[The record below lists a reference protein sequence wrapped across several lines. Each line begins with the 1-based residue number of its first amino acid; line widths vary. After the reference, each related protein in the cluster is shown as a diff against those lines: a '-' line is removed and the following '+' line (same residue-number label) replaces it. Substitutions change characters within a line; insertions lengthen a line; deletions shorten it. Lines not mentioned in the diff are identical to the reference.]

1 MSGSFQTSPAP
12 NSVQVRSFEPTL
24 VSVTNNL
31 KRQARSRGSQR
42 WLLSVNYAPM
52 TRANFAPLYAFSMKQ
67 KGQFDT
73 FTFTPPVISTTQGQS
88 GESAV
93 VNGALAIGVSSAA
106 IDGLSASTSDI
117 LKAGDFFKFSGH
129 TKVYMATDDMD
140 SNGSGEGT
148 LNFAPA
154 LVNAVAND
162 ETLTIAAV
170 PFTVAFTQDFT
181 TFDTN
186 ASTLFGFSIELAE
199 VF

>member
-1 MSGSFQTSPAP
+1 MSGSFPTSPAP

-24 VSVTNNL
+24 VSVSNSL
-31 KRQARSRGSQR
+31 KRQTRSRGTQR
-42 WLLSVNYAPM
+42 WLMSVNYSPM

-67 KGQFDT
+67 KGQFDS

-88 GESAV
+88 SESPV
-93 VNGALAIGVSSAA
+93 VNGALAVGVSSAA
-106 IDGLSASTSDI
+106 IDGLTASTSDI

-140 SNGSGEGT
+140 SDGSGAAT

-162 ETLTIAAV
+162 ETLTISAV
-170 PFTVAFTQDFT
+170 PFTVAFTTDLTSFNT
-181 TFDTN
+181 D
-186 ASTLFGFSIELAE
+186 ASSLYGFSIELAE

>member
-1 MSGSFQTSPAP
+1 MSGSFPTSPKP

-24 VSVTNNL
+24 ISITNSL

-42 WLLSVNYAPM
+42 WLLTVNYSPM

-88 GESAV
+88 SESPV
-93 VNGALAIGVSSAA
+93 VNGALAVGVTSAS
-106 IDGLSASTSDI
+106 IDGLTASQTDI

-129 TKVYMATDDMD
+129 SKVYMATDDMD
-140 SNGSGEGT
+140 SDGSGDGT

-154 LVNAVAND
+154 LVNAVADD
-162 ETLTIAAV
+162 ETLTISAV
-170 PFTVAFTQDFT
+170 PFTVAFTNDLT
-181 TFDTN
+181 TFNTD
-186 ASTLFGFSIELAE
+186 ASSLYGFSFELAE